1 MAPPDELDTLLAQ
14 HFRREAAAQKED
26 DRASGERALAALGRS
41 LPPQRQPWRLWPTAL
56 LDWDFAPAWP
66 RVAALAA
73 CAVLGFVVGVVG
85 PTVNSN
91 AIIDGSES
99 ISIAMLRNDLG
110 SAISEPEPMT
120 GVLP

>member
-1 MAPPDELDTLLAQ
+1 MAQDELDTLLAQ
-14 HFRREAAAQKED
+14 HFRREADAQNAS
-26 DRASGERALAALGRS
+26 DRASAGRALAALARP
-41 LPPQRQPWRLWPTAL
+41 LPPQRRPWRLWPSAL

-73 CAVLGFVVGVVG
+73 CAILGFVVGVAG
-85 PTVNSN
+85 PSFDN
-91 AIIDGSES
+91 SES